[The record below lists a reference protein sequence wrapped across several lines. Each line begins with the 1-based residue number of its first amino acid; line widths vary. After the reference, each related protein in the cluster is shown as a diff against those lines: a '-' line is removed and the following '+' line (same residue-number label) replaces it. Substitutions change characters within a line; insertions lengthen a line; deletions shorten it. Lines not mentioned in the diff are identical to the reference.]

1 MNSERPESGQP
12 PTSAKIRRSGHQQPS
27 GTVPWRP
34 TLNQPSHNMKKLL
47 TAILSAA
54 LVVMPLAL
62 TSTEAAAKTP
72 HSAKASGKHAKKA
85 GKHAKKAKG
94 KHAKHAKSA
103 HKAKARTF

>member
-1 MNSERPESGQP
+1 IRRGLTPSEA
-12 PTSAKIRRSGHQQPS
+12 PTSAKIRPSRRQQPF

-34 TLNQPSHNMKKLL
+34 TLNQPRHNMKKLL

-72 HSAKASGKHAKKA
+72 HSVKASGKHAKKA
-85 GKHAKKAKG
+85 GKHGKKAKS

-103 HKAKARTF
+103 HKAKAHTF